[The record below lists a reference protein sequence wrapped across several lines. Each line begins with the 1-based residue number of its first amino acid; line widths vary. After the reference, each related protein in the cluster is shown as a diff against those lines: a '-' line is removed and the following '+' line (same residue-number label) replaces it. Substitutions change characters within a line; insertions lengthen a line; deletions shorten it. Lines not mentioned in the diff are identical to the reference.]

1 METPARV
8 LRHESELGTWEVVHR
23 DPDRRLRGIVERYQ
37 GFVESGSPIPVP
49 RQEVPWTRVPL
60 IVNFGARWRIGDGA
74 SGAVPQR
81 HDSFVAGLSESSAY
95 VVAEG
100 AASCLQ
106 VDFTPIGAHLFFGT
120 PMRELTNRVVD
131 VDDVLGRDGNL
142 VARLEAA
149 PTWDARF
156 ALIDEVIAARVGE
169 ARRPAPEILWAW
181 RALEITNG
189 AVRVATL
196 AERVGRSRRHLAAQF
211 REHVGLTPKTYARV
225 ARFSL
230 AVKLLRVG
238 RVESFAELAHEC
250 GYFDQAHLIR
260 DFRQF
265 AGTTPPEFAGRVLPD
280 GGIRGA

>member
-1 METPARV
+1 METPAHV

-23 DPDRRLRGIVERYQ
+23 DPDRRLRGIVQRYQ
-37 GFVESGSPIPVP
+37 GFVESGSPLPVL

-60 IVNFGARWRIGDGA
+60 IVNFGARWTIGDGA

-95 VVAEG
+95 VLAEG

-106 VDFTPIGAHLFFGT
+106 VDFTPIGAHLFFGI

-131 VDDVLGRDGNL
+131 VDDVLGRDGNI

-156 ALIDEVIAARVGE
+156 ALLDEVVAARVGE

-181 RALEITNG
+181 RALENTNG

-196 AERVGRSRRHLAAQF
+196 ADRVGRSRRHLAARF

-230 AVKLLRVG
+230 AVKLLRG
-238 RVESFAELAHEC
+238 DRVESFAELAHEC

-265 AGTTPPEFAGRVLPD
+265 AGTTPSEFAGRFLPD
-280 GGIRGA
+280 GGVRGA